1 MSQYTGQG
9 NQMKMRIASIEPN
22 VVRMT
27 VEGEFQPPTVE
38 EQSQGLS
45 GMLGD
50 TWASKRV
57 LIDFSGVR
65 MAGSAA
71 IGWLLT
77 LQRQFKQAGGRLA
90 LHSMRPDVARSF
102 KLLRVDSV
110 LNIFPEEHMALEALE
125 ATNA

>member
-1 MSQYTGQG
+1 
-9 NQMKMRIASIEPN
+9 MRIASIEPN

-27 VEGEFQPPTVE
+27 IEGDFQPPTVD
-38 EQSQGLS
+38 EQAQGLA
-45 GMLGD
+45 GMLGA
-50 TWASKRV
+50 TWAAQRV

-77 LQRQFKQAGGRLA
+77 LQRQFKQAGGKLA

-102 KLLRVDSV
+102 KLLKVDSV

-125 ATNA
+125 ASNA

>member
-1 MSQYTGQG
+1 
-9 NQMKMRIASIEPN
+9 MKMRIASIEPN

-27 VEGEFQPPTVE
+27 IEGEFQPPTAE
-38 EQSQGLS
+38 EQAQGLA

-77 LQRQFKQAGGRLA
+77 LQRQFKQGGGKLA

-110 LNIFPEEHMALEALE
+110 LNVFPEERTAMAALEAS
-125 ATNA
+125 NA